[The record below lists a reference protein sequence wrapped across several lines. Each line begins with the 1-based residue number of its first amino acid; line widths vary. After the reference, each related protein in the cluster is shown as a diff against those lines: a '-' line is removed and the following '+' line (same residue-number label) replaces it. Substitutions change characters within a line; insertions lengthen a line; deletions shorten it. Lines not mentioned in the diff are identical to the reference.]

1 VSDTQTI
8 PRDAGTPA
16 SSLGRRGG
24 SLAGAAT
31 LVRVAAVIPC
41 FNRQADLDALLTDL
55 RGARLSSDLAKIELR
70 VIVVDNLSDPPLR
83 IDAAGLAH
91 AELLRVPSNR
101 GGSGGFNSG
110 MRHALAAASPDFLWL
125 VDSDARVEATTLLG
139 LVERLSNRPD
149 LCAIGPALAD
159 PQTREVFEVGGRVCR
174 RTGRFGPVHDG
185 PPAGDA
191 ASELVMC
198 DYCASCCLLV
208 RSDAVRAVGLMP
220 DVFLNGDDVEWCIRL
235 AQETGLSIAADP
247 SLTAYHPRF
256 DRFPTWARYYHAR
269 NGFGA
274 MAALGLGRR
283 ARFRRALTETAHA
296 VNQAFMA
303 RKDLARLHLAGL
315 SDALFRSRLGPA
327 PDGVLRFERFRQMA
341 GLRDSLQ
348 NTDVSSPLGRS
359 VFIHPDLRFTPP
371 EAKRLCEQL
380 ELDEHEERELIA
392 RTGPIGSPRRR
403 GWRGFFRRFVKGP
416 KFDVAVVPSKG
427 GPSTWFAGH
436 VTVQLAPEGF
446 VTRRASRSAAISRV
460 TRMGARGL
468 WYSILLAALPNRP
481 TKLPRV
487 TEGITLSKQASL
499 RLVEPERTD
508 RLPTLSVVVLSY
520 NRRASLLETLRS
532 LDEGPITR
540 MAEIVVVDNGST
552 DGSVPAVRDRFP
564 GVRLIALHANSG
576 VHGFNVGV
584 EAARGECV
592 LILDDDSQPEP
603 VSLEMALKHLASHP
617 ELAAITLLPRHPE
630 SGRAEWPSASQLQRP
645 RDDWPMMGCG
655 NLVRRQAWLR
665 VGGYERSYFLYRNDA
680 DLALK
685 ILGAGM
691 GVHFNPAWVVWHD
704 SPAAAMKTERWL
716 RLATRNWIWMG
727 RRHGRG
733 LSGLF
738 GMLSGALWAHKLA
751 GPDWSRQRC
760 VLRGVWE
767 GLTLQ
772 PSGLPRIVR
781 PDGGAFAELVRMQ
794 LRSRSTPS
802 PSGPTALASPPL
814 IAPATSSASS
824 SPRHSA

>member
-1 VSDTQTI
+1 MSEASTI
-8 PRDAGTPA
+8 TSPA
-16 SSLGRRGG
+16 SRGASDLGRR
-24 SLAGAAT
+24 AGIT
-31 LVRVAAVIPC
+31 SVRTIKVAAIVPC
-41 FNRQADLDALLTDL
+41 YNRQTDLDALLGDL
-55 RGARLSSDLAKIELR
+55 SGVTLNSARVRIDLR
-70 VIVVDNLSDPPLR
+70 VIVVDNLSEPPLR
-83 IDAAGLAH
+83 VEQKAGLD
-91 AELLRVPSNR
+91 LLRVPSNR

-110 MRHALAAASPDFLWL
+110 MRHALASGSPDYLWL
-125 VDSDARVEATTLLG
+125 VDSDARVDQGTLLG
-139 LVERLSNRPD
+139 LAERLVNRPD
-149 LCAIGPALAD
+149 LCAIGPALAE
-159 PQTREVFEVGGRVCR
+159 PSTREVFEVGGRVCR
-174 RTGRFGPVHDG
+174 KTGRFGPVHDTR
-185 PPAGDA
+185 PTGDA
-191 ASELVMC
+191 ATELVVC
-198 DYCASCCLLV
+198 DYAASCCLLV
-208 RSDAVRAVGLMP
+208 RTDAVRAVGLMP

-235 AQETGLSIAADP
+235 SQETGLNIAVDP

-283 ARFRRALTETAHA
+283 ARFRRALIETANA
-296 VNQAFMA
+296 VNQAMMA

-315 SDALFRSRLGPA
+315 SDALFRSRIGPA
-327 PDGVLRFERFRQMA
+327 PEGVLRFERFRSMA

-371 EAKRLCEQL
+371 EAHRLCEQL

-392 RTGPIGSPRRR
+392 RSGPAGRGQKR
-403 GWRGFFRRFVKGP
+403 GWRGAFRRLVKGP

-436 VTVQLAPEGF
+436 VTIQLAPEGF

-481 TKLPRV
+481 TKLPRA
-487 TEGITLSKQASL
+487 TEGSSGAAQANL
-499 RLVEPERTD
+499 RLVEPEAPD
-508 RLPTLSVVVLSY
+508 RLPSLSVVVLSY
-520 NRRASLLETLRS
+520 NRRVSLLETLKS
-532 LDEGPITR
+532 LDDGPITR
-540 MAEIVVVDNGST
+540 LSEIIVVDNGST
-552 DGSVPAVRDRFP
+552 DGSVPAVREYFP
-564 GVRLIALHANSG
+564 GVQLISLQQNSG

-584 EAARGECV
+584 EAAHGECV

-603 VSLEMALKHLASHP
+603 ISLEMALKHLAAHP
-617 ELAAITLLPRHPE
+617 EAGAVTLLPRHPE
-630 SGRAEWPSASQLQRP
+630 TARAEWPSASQLP
-645 RDDWPMMGCG
+645 RARDNWPMMGCG

-685 ILGAGM
+685 LIGSGLS
-691 GVHFNPAWVVWHD
+691 VHFNPAWVVWHD

-733 LSGLF
+733 LSGLMGIF
-738 GMLSGALWAHKLA
+738 AGALWAHKLA
-751 GPDWSRQRC
+751 GPDWSRQSR
-760 VLRGVWE
+760 VLRGVLD
-767 GLTLQ
+767 GLTTQ
-772 PSGLPRIVR
+772 PAGLPRIVK
-781 PDGGAFAELVRMQ
+781 PDGKAFSELVRMQ
-794 LRSRSTPS
+794 LRSRS
-802 PSGPTALASPPL
+802 
-814 IAPATSSASS
+814 APAGSPTTLPPAVIASASAVS
-824 SPRHSA
+824 KPRHSA